1 MSKLIYHFVVHLFDN
16 NGVNMKE
23 NLQKTIKITIVEC
36 HQGTIDGYTYRFQ
49 SYPDIKIISTSL
61 FADELDNQ
69 IIMNTNVLITGL
81 NVFSSKSNHNPIPV
95 FFYIKSIKKINPKIK
110 VIIIAEFVD
119 KQLINNYLQA
129 GIDGLISK
137 NDQQAI
143 VRLGEIV
150 ELINK
155 NGMYISGEFKS
166 NYFAK
171 GISGKLTL
179 RQLEVLS
186 LCAAFPDEG
195 STTLAKRLNISS
207 STFRNILS
215 LIYEKLEVRT
225 RAGAILKA
233 GQLGL
238 IQTNSSND
246 FEQPSYI
253 SDDFM
258 LKREK

>member
-1 MSKLIYHFVVHLFDN
+1 
-16 NGVNMKE
+16 MKE
-23 NLQKTIKITIVEC
+23 YLQKVVKVSIVEC
-36 HQGTIDGYTYRFQ
+36 HQGTIDGYSYRFQ
-49 SYPDIKIISTSL
+49 SYPDIKIISTNL
-61 FADELDNQ
+61 YTDDLDKHL
-69 IIMNTNVLITGL
+69 IMNTNVLITGL
-81 NVFSSKSNHNPIPV
+81 NVFSSKTNHNPIPV
-95 FFYIKSIKKINPKIK
+95 FFFIKNIKNINPKIK

-119 KQLINNYLQA
+119 IKLVNNYLQA

-155 NGMYISGEFKS
+155 GGMYLSGEFKA
-166 NYFAK
+166 NYPMR

-195 STTLAKRLNISS
+195 SSILARKLNISS

-215 LIYEKLEVRT
+215 LVYQKLEVRT

-238 IQTNSSND
+238 IQANNIHEVGKTSFLSEELSLSSD
-246 FEQPSYI
+246 
-253 SDDFM
+253 
-258 LKREK
+258 